1 MLLNARVSYL
11 SINLRA
17 MNLRA
22 LSLSAAAV
30 LLFCLALPAV
40 AQIDTGAIVGTVT
53 DQSGASIPKAS
64 IVITNESTGVVF
76 NTETNADGQYQVTA
90 LIPGNYSVKA
100 SASGFDSEIRPGIQI
115 HVQSRPAIDFD
126 LRVGRSTQTV
136 EVTSATPVLQTQT
149 ADVGA
154 VVQAQQINDLPLN
167 GRRYSDLSLLEA
179 GITRNLTNTNNTA
192 PDRFSSNGNWET
204 QNYFSLDGI
213 DNNSGSTN
221 LQEST
226 VQVIQPPPDA
236 LQEFRIQTRT
246 YSAEFGTA
254 AGAVINASIK
264 SGTNQFHG
272 DLWEFL
278 RNSALDANTYFNNQ
292 GGVPRGHFTQNQY
305 GATIGGPIIKNRTFF
320 FGDFQFFTSRT
331 ATTQLSTVPTPLM
344 KQGDFVELPPPA
356 LSPSPV
362 AGQGA
367 CVAGSKIAASCIDPT
382 AAKLIALFPDP
393 NIPGAL
399 ALQGQPGSWTGAPNY
414 QFQYSVPNDSHS
426 WDVRIDHSLNER
438 NRIFGRYS
446 EYIIGRQDPPWTS
459 NPVAGNGNFA
469 TQYNIHEYSAALAW
483 DKTIAPTVFNE
494 LRGGFTRDYAHSD
507 PIGLKLGESLAS
519 QYGLSG
525 VPAGPQSAGIPP
537 ININGLTRLGSSPW
551 RPQFQIAQVW
561 QLLDNLS
568 WLKGDHSFKFGYEY
582 RHPSDNFLDIESPQ
596 GQIFVNGI
604 YTNNG
609 SFGVPDFLLGDVDSA
624 QFTTPTVVHNYK
636 EGNSFYAQDTWRA
649 RRNLTVTY
657 GVRYEL
663 FSPLLNHQ
671 NQVSNF
677 IPANGGG
684 FITAAPNA
692 SGWYERS
699 LIHPDKNDWAP
710 RFGFSYQPWSRVVL
724 RGGFGIFYQQS
735 VRIGSES
742 ILALNP
748 PFVVSNSLTQQL
760 GSSTPVFLLSGG
772 FPSFGSS
779 ALYLPGLQVRAQ
791 DPNQR
796 TSYVEQFSF
805 GPEIQL
811 GSNTALD
818 LTYVGNNAR
827 KMNRLRNANQ
837 GIVTGYDATGSPI
850 VVFPYANLNNS
861 ATGDHAFLELATN
874 DGNADYNALLVSLR
888 RRFSKGLSYG
898 VSYTWSHAISDFVDN
913 LTGGAFPQNA
923 YNYGAERGDS
933 LFDIRHRFVGY
944 ATYELPIGKGKWL
957 LNNDGWSARALGGW
971 QINSIVT
978 LQTGTA
984 FEINAPDVSNTG
996 PSHDSRADCIGD
1008 PFTGASTDPRNGVWL
1023 NANAFAVPSLGTF
1036 GNCGARNFHGPGFQN
1051 VDLSLFKS
1059 FPITESTKVEFRA
1072 ESFNLFNHANFTN
1085 PNSFYSPFS
1094 LGSFGRSFN
1103 TVGDPREL
1111 QFALKFYF

>member
-1 MLLNARVSYL
+1 MQPIVRAHHFS
-11 SINLRA
+11 LRLTA
-17 MNLRA
+17 VA
-22 LSLSAAAV
+22 LS
-30 LLFCLALPAV
+30 FFLAQPVA

-64 IVITNESTGVVF
+64 IVVTNESTGVVR
-76 NTETNADGQYQVTA
+76 NTQTNESGQYQVTA
-90 LIPGNYSVKA
+90 LIPGRYAVKA
-100 SASGFDSEIRPGIQI
+100 SASGFGSELRGGIQI
-115 HVQSRPAIDFD
+115 DVQSRPAIDFA
-126 LRVGRSTQTV
+126 LKVGHATQTI
-136 EVTSATPVLQTQT
+136 EVSSVTPVLQTQT

-154 VVQAQQINDLPLN
+154 VVQQQQINDLPLN

-246 YSAEFGTA
+246 YSAEFGTS
-254 AGAVINASIK
+254 AGAVINASLK

-272 DLWEFL
+272 DLWEYL
-278 RNSALDANTYFNNQ
+278 RNSELDANTYFNNQ
-292 GGVPRGHFTQNQY
+292 GDVPRGHFSQNQY
-305 GATIGGPIIKNRTFF
+305 GATIGGPIVKNRTFF
-320 FGDFQFFTSRT
+320 FGDFQFLASRT
-331 ATTQLSTVPTPLM
+331 ATSVLSTVPTPLM
-344 KQGDFVELPPPA
+344 KQGNFLELPSA
-356 LSPSPV
+356 LNGSPV
-362 AGQGA
+362 AGQAA
-367 CVAGSKIAASCIDPT
+367 CVSGSKIAANCIDPT
-382 AAKLIALFPDP
+382 AAKLVALFPDP
-393 NIPGAL
+393 NIPSAV
-399 ALQGQPGSWTGAPNY
+399 ALQGQPGSWGGAPNY

-438 NRIFGRYS
+438 NRVFGRYS
-446 EYIIGRQDPPWTS
+446 EFIISRQDPPWTS
-459 NPVAGNGNFA
+459 DPVAGNGNFA

-483 DKTIAPTVFNE
+483 DKTIAPTVLNE

-507 PIGLKLGESLAS
+507 PIGLELGDSLAS
-519 QYGLSG
+519 QYGLNG
-525 VPAGPQSAGIPP
+525 IPVGPQSAGIPP

-596 GQIFVNGI
+596 GQISVNGI

-609 SFGVPDFLLGDVDSA
+609 SFGLPDFLLGDVDSA

-636 EGNSFYAQDTWRA
+636 EGNGFYGQDTWRV

-671 NQVSNF
+671 NAVSNF
-677 IPANGGG
+677 TPANGGG
-684 FITAAPNA
+684 FITAASDA
-692 SGWYERS
+692 SGWYEQA
-699 LIHPDKNDWAP
+699 LVNPDKNNWAP
-710 RFGFSYQPWSRVVL
+710 RFGFSYQPWNRIVL

-760 GSSTPVFLLSGG
+760 GSSTPVFLLSNG
-772 FPSFGSS
+772 FPSFPST
-779 ALYLPGLQVRAQ
+779 ALYLPGLQIRAQ

-837 GIVTGYDATGSPI
+837 GIVTGYDATGNPT

-874 DGNADYNALLVSLR
+874 DGNSDYNAFLISLR
-888 RRFSKGLSYG
+888 RRFSRGLSYG
-898 VSYTWSHAISDFVDN
+898 ISYTWSHGISDFVDN
-913 LTGGAFPQNA
+913 LTGTAEPQNA
-923 YNYGAERGDS
+923 YDYRADRGES
-933 LFDIRHRFVGY
+933 PFDIRSRFVSFV
-944 ATYELPIGKGKWL
+944 TYELPVGKGKPL
-957 LNNDGWSARALGGW
+957 LNNDGWSGRLLGGW
-971 QINSIVT
+971 QVNSIVT
-978 LQTGTA
+978 LQTGTP
-984 FEINAPDVSNTG
+984 FEVNAADVSNTG
-996 PSHDSRADCIGD
+996 PSHDSRANCIGD
-1008 PFTGASTDPRNGVWL
+1008 PFLGTFTDPRNGVWL
-1023 NANAFAVPSLGTF
+1023 NANAFSVPDLGTF
-1036 GNCGARNFHGPGFQN
+1036 GNCGARSFHGPGVQN
-1051 VDLSLFKS
+1051 VDLSLFKI
-1059 FPITESTKVEFRA
+1059 FPVTESMKVEFRA

-1085 PNSFYSPFS
+1085 PSAFYSPFS

-1103 TVGDPREL
+1103 TVTDPREL